1 MEKIDYGDAWQRGN
15 ELGRKFYN
23 SVSELGNMSI
33 NGFDSSALNGIPS
46 KLDDIGGDT
55 KAIKNSVSLSEE
67 DIKLLVD
74 LAEREYITNV
84 NLTAQ
89 TPVITINNQSSGNN
103 ELDGQRLA
111 NAIKTILIEEAASH
125 TDLSYT

>member
-1 MEKIDYGDAWQRGN
+1 
-15 ELGRKFYN
+15 
-23 SVSELGNMSI
+23 MSI

>member
-1 MEKIDYGDAWQRGN
+1 MPA
-15 ELGRKFYN
+15 
-23 SVSELGNMSI
+23 
-33 NGFDSSALNGIPS
+33 A
-46 KLDDIGGDT
+46 LDDIGKDT
-55 KAIKNSVSLSEE
+55 KAIKKSVSLADE

-89 TPVITINNQSSGNN
+89 TPVINVSGQNTGN
-103 ELDGQRLA
+103 TEMDQRMLA

>member
-1 MEKIDYGDAWQRGN
+1 MRNIYLIDFENVGSDG
-15 ELGRKFYN
+15 
-23 SVSELGNMSI
+23 
-33 NGFDSSALNGIPS
+33 LNGV
-46 KLDDIGGDT
+46 L
-55 KAIKNSVSLSEE
+55 SLSEE

-89 TPVITINNQSSGNN
+89 TPVINVSGQNTGN
-103 ELDGQRLA
+103 TELDQRMLA